1 MSMMKAYKS
10 LGRWASMS
18 GLLLAG
24 LLLTGCSMFSSH
36 SKYATVSNG
45 NASAAAT
52 NAAPAAVLDVLKPTD
67 AITIAYADTPTP
79 IPTFDG
85 RIKEDGTITLIQN
98 QKFQA
103 AGKTKGQLEDEI
115 HERYVPRFFQNMT
128 VTITETA
135 NMRFYYVGGDVKAPG
150 RQVYLSRITVLKAI
164 QSAGDFTDF
173 ARKRSVLLTREDG
186 HKFTVNCVK
195 ARTNPA
201 LDLEVYPGD
210 TIFVP
215 RTLLW

>member
-1 MSMMKAYKS
+1 MMKAFKS
-10 LGRWASMS
+10 LGRWAAVS

-24 LLLTGCSMFSSH
+24 VLLTGCSVFSSH
-36 SKYATVSNG
+36 TRYAAVG
-45 NASAAAT
+45 SAD
-52 NAAPAAVLDVLKPTD
+52 APAAVSNAAPTAILDKLKPSE

-79 IPTFDG
+79 ILTFDG
-85 RIKEDGTITLIQN
+85 RIKEDGSITLIQN

-103 AGKTKGQLEDEI
+103 AGKTTGQLEEEI
-115 HERYVPRFFQNMT
+115 HERYVPRFYQNMT
-128 VTITETA
+128 VTIKKTDNTQ
-135 NMRFYYVGGDVKAPG
+135 FYYVGGDVKAPG

-173 ARKRSVLLTREDG
+173 ARKRAVQLTREDG
-186 HKFTVNCVK
+186 RKFTVNCVK

-215 RTLLW
+215 RTIF